1 VQLDVVRAAI
11 ELQRNNPSKAV
22 EALRSIVRYE
32 PGGPSLIGIYLRG
45 QAHLQAGVGE
55 AAAAEFQKIV
65 DHPGAW
71 PLNVVHPLARLGVA
85 RASALMGDHEK
96 ARTAYEAFFARWNDA
111 DPDIPILRSAR
122 DEFAKLSR

>member
-1 VQLDVVRAAI
+1 
-11 ELQRNNPSKAV
+11 
-22 EALRSIVRYE
+22 
-32 PGGPSLIGIYLRG
+32 LIGIYLRG
-45 QAHLQAGVGE
+45 QAHLQAGAGA
-55 AAAAEFQKIV
+55 AAAAEIQKIV

-71 PLNVVHPLARLGVA
+71 PLIVVHPLAHLGLA

-96 ARTAYEAFFARWNDA
+96 ARTAYDAFFAMWKSA